1 MKTMTGYILK
11 VHAEYPKELQQLH
24 SDLSL
29 LPKTMKMI
37 RARNLCVIL
46 KKNYVTYIKALRQAL
61 VYGLVQEKAHR
72 LIKFNQENWL
82 KPYKDVNTELR
93 AKAKNDFDKD
103 LSKLIKNLMFRKNM
117 ENVTRHR
124 DIKLVTIDGRR
135 SHLVSKPKYGK

>member
-1 MKTMTGYILK
+1 
-11 VHAEYPKELQQLH
+11 
-24 SDLSL
+24 
-29 LPKTMKMI
+29 MI

-46 KKNYVTYIKALRQAL
+46 KKNHVTYIKALRQAL
-61 VYGLVQEKAHR
+61 VYGLVQEKAHS